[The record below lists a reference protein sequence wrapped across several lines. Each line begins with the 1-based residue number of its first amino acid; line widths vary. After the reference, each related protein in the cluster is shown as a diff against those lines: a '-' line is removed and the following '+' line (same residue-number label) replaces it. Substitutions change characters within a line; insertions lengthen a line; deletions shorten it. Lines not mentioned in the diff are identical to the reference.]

1 MGENVQPSQAKEQTQ
16 KAEAQTQVAQQP
28 EVFCPVSLT
37 DASPIG
43 SENSKA
49 EMEQAMQELLKT
61 VNEEGAQLNQFLA
74 NESKLILEVCTS
86 LTAVLKKLG
95 ASFNIPPENIP
106 FKRKVRKAVLN
117 KTGELTLTYEKD
129 ENHSAPLAEYPPDI
143 VMAILWDVIPE
154 LARTM
159 TVYRK
164 RLNTRANFFEKVRK
178 ELKAVAKAMENE
190 EKQEPNKDQDSRC

>member
-1 MGENVQPSQAKEQTQ
+1 MGENVQPNQNKEQTQ
-16 KAEAQTQVAQQP
+16 KTEAQTQIAEQP
-28 EVFCPVSLT
+28 DIFCPVTLAEKSV
-37 DASPIG
+37 DG

-74 NESKLILEVCTS
+74 NESKLILEVCAS
-86 LTAVLKKLG
+86 LAAILKKLET
-95 ASFNIPPENIP
+95 SFNIPPENIP
-106 FKRKVRKAVLN
+106 FRRKVRKAVLN
-117 KTGELTLTYEKD
+117 KNGELTLTYEKD

-159 TVYRK
+159 TMYRK
-164 RLNTRANFFEKVRK
+164 RLNTRANFFEKVKK
-178 ELKAVAKAMENE
+178 ELKTVAKAIDNE
-190 EKQEPNKDQDSRC
+190 EKREPSKEQSNWC